1 MLIEAAVLAEVV
13 DRLEH
18 AAKAIEQLVPLIAER
33 QRMVLADALVEIND
47 DHRAQ
52 LFATLDRITDA
63 TNAAARAARSHWRGL
78 TRFPRRD

>member
-1 MLIEAAVLAEVV
+1 VLIEAAVLAEVV

-52 LFATLDRITDA
+52 LLAALDRITDA
-63 TNAAARAARSHWRGL
+63 TNAAARALGRTSV
-78 TRFPRRD
+78 D